1 MFMTNVPHSEF
12 QRRRIQLQSYA
23 HELGFAG
30 ILICSR
36 GGGTFD
42 RYAGGAYFANHY
54 QQRCYLPDNLPL
66 WSGRSH
72 SLLLIPA
79 SGVPVLLASTREF
92 RKDLVSIDDVRYG
105 DDFYELFAHAAQEK
119 GMGAGHIGI
128 IGEDVLPASMY
139 RRMGERLPGLDL
151 VPCDH
156 IFEEMRTIK
165 TPREIE
171 AIESASRIG
180 SAAVEMIMNGVQPGK
195 TESEVIAPAI
205 AYCVD
210 QGAALYFVVTSSGP
224 YSDAVHSLDFP
235 GYDSIRKLEA
245 GELFKV
251 DLIISYEGYISDFG
265 RTTVVGAAAPGGQ
278 AVTPPTPLQQKMI
291 ETVTSACEEI
301 ISVIQPGIEVSE
313 LFRRGNEYLKNHGI
327 SLASLQDEAGTIYA
341 AFPPHWGHGLG
352 LTWEQPWIVENEKT
366 VLQEGMYMA
375 VEKALYSPG
384 VGTVT
389 YEQNVLI
396 TKEGCRTL
404 STSRKL
410 WI

>member
-12 QRRRIQLQSYA
+12 RQRRIQLQNYA
-23 HELGFAG
+23 HEFGLEG
-30 ILICSR
+30 ILVCSR

-72 SLLLIPA
+72 SLLLIPS
-79 SGVPVLLASTREF
+79 SGEPILLVSTREF
-92 RKDLVSIDDVRYG
+92 RRDLVSINDVRYG
-105 DDFYELFAHAAQEK
+105 DDFYELFTHAAQEN
-119 GMGAGHIGI
+119 GMGAGRIGI
-128 IGEDVLPASMY
+128 IGEDVLPLSMY
-139 RRMGERLPGLDL
+139 RRMGERLPRLDL
-151 VPCDH
+151 ISCDH
-156 IFEEMRTIK
+156 LFERMRTIK

-195 TESEVIAPAI
+195 TESEVIAPAL
-205 AYCVD
+205 AYCVE
-210 QGAALYFVVTSSGP
+210 QGAAIYFVVTSSGP
-224 YSDAVHSLDFP
+224 YSEAVHSIDFP

-265 RTTVVGAAAPGGQ
+265 RTTVVGAAAAEGQ
-278 AVTPPTPLQQKMI
+278 AVTAPTPLQQKMI

-301 ISVIQPGIEVSE
+301 ISVIRPGIEVSE
-313 LFRRGNEYLKNHGI
+313 LFRLGNEYLKNHGI
-327 SLASLQDEAGTIYA
+327 SLASVQDEVGTIYA

-352 LTWEQPWIVENEKT
+352 LTWEQPWIVENQKA
-366 VLQEGMYMA
+366 VLQKGMYMA

-396 TKEGCRTL
+396 TREGCRTL